1 MGVYFGTDGLRGKAN
16 EDLTFNLVYKVG
28 NALTALKVNPKIIIG
43 SDTRVSNSYFT
54 IAIAGGAMSGGA
66 EVIDLGI
73 VPTAGVA
80 YITKKLKADYGV
92 VVSASHNGAEYNGI
106 KIFSSK
112 GYKIG
117 DKEEER
123 LERAFIHENV
133 NDFPNIGTYR
143 QNFNAVKLYKEF
155 LIGIAE
161 KALGKRGLKGKT
173 IVLDCAN
180 GAAYKIAPEVFK
192 KLGAKVIAT
201 SASKDGLKINDSCG
215 ALHPENL
222 SKKVLKYKADMGFAF
237 DGDSDRLIPVDEN
250 GNVLSGDQIIY
261 GIAIYMKN
269 RGLLKKNA
277 VVGTRHTNVA
287 IEKALA
293 ENKIELIRTDIGDKY
308 VLEKLVENDLSIG
321 GEQSGHIIFKDVHTT
336 GDGIL
341 SAIEAAIV
349 AVKENKKFS
358 DLFNVKIYPQ
368 TNVDVVVDDKLRV
381 INSEE
386 LDEAIAD
393 FNEKFKNSGRIMIR
407 ASGTEPKIRIMVE
420 SENESANKKIAAD
433 FINLIKRIK

>member
-1 MGVYFGTDGLRGKAN
+1 
-16 EDLTFNLVYKVG
+16 
-28 NALTALKVNPKIIIG
+28 
-43 SDTRVSNSYFT
+43 
-54 IAIAGGAMSGGA
+54 
-66 EVIDLGI
+66 
-73 VPTAGVA
+73 
-80 YITKKLKADYGV
+80 
-92 VVSASHNGAEYNGI
+92 
-106 KIFSSK
+106 
-112 GYKIG
+112 
-117 DKEEER
+117 
-123 LERAFIHENV
+123 
-133 NDFPNIGTYR
+133 
-143 QNFNAVKLYKEF
+143 
-155 LIGIAE
+155 
-161 KALGKRGLKGKT
+161 
-173 IVLDCAN
+173 
-180 GAAYKIAPEVFK
+180 
-192 KLGAKVIAT
+192 
-201 SASKDGLKINDSCG
+201 
-215 ALHPENL
+215 
-222 SKKVLKYKADMGFAF
+222 MGFAF

>member
-1 MGVYFGTDGLRGKAN
+1 MD
-16 EDLTFNLVYKVG
+16 
-28 NALTALKVNPKIIIG
+28 
-43 SDTRVSNSYFT
+43 
-54 IAIAGGAMSGGA
+54 
-66 EVIDLGI
+66 I
-73 VPTAGVA
+73 VH
-80 YITKKLKADYGV
+80 L
-92 VVSASHNGAEYNGI
+92 
-106 KIFSSK
+106 
-112 GYKIG
+112 
-117 DKEEER
+117 EE
-123 LERAFIHENV
+123 FVWI
-133 NDFPNIGTYR
+133 
-143 QNFNAVKLYKEF
+143 
-155 LIGIAE
+155 
-161 KALGKRGLKGKT
+161 
-173 IVLDCAN
+173 
-180 GAAYKIAPEVFK
+180 
-192 KLGAKVIAT
+192 
-201 SASKDGLKINDSCG
+201 
-215 ALHPENL
+215 
-222 SKKVLKYKADMGFAF
+222 
-237 DGDSDRLIPVDEN
+237 
-250 GNVLSGDQIIY
+250 
-261 GIAIYMKN
+261 
-269 RGLLKKNA
+269 NA
-277 VVGTRHTNVA
+277 VVDEFLYFSNDSRTVGRVCHTEPFACGVKHFACGCSVIDEFVHNPRNEIFSLWICLCFRR
-287 IEKALA
+287 IE
-293 ENKIELIRTDIGDKY
+293 D